1 MQCTA
6 ISKAKK
12 RAGLPIEECR
22 CQRRAVTGYTVCQM
36 HGAGSPYKGR
46 AGGRPLKNG
55 MYSKKASKQLRE
67 LYEEFLGDEHLTDLD
82 DDVAML
88 RALLSLKLSRIDP
101 DAEQFDE
108 NGNPNPAALEH
119 NISQIRDL
127 SRDIRYTIQQKSD
140 IMSQYMIPIE
150 NVQLFLQN
158 VMMVLASNIPD
169 KELLGRIVEELQG
182 IRIMETDIYQQ
193 ARYLPGRNKPGRR

>member
-22 CQRRAVTGYTVCQM
+22 CERRAVKGYTVCQV

-46 AGGRPLKNG
+46 SGGRPLKTG
-55 MYSKKASKQLRE
+55 MYSKKASKQLKE
-67 LYEEFLGDEHLTDLD
+67 LYEDFLNDENLTSLD
-82 DDVAML
+82 DDVALL
-88 RALLSLKLSRIDP
+88 RSLLALKISRVDP
-101 DAEQFDE
+101 EAEQFDE
-108 NGNPNPAALEH
+108 NGNLNPNALES

-127 SRDIRYTIQQKSD
+127 SRDIRYTIQQKHD

-150 NVQLFLQN
+150 NIQLFLQN
-158 VMMVLASNIPD
+158 VMLVLSSNIQD
-169 KELLGRIVEELQG
+169 KDLLGRIVEELQS

-193 ARYLPGRNKPGRR
+193 ARYLGGSNRRR

>member
-1 MQCTA
+1 MKT
-6 ISKAKK
+6 
-12 RAGLPIEECR
+12 
-22 CQRRAVTGYTVCQM
+22 
-36 HGAGSPYKGR
+36 
-46 AGGRPLKNG
+46 G
-55 MYSKKASKQLRE
+55 MYSKKASKELRE
-67 LYEEFLGDEHLTDLD
+67 LYEEYLGDEHLTDLD

-88 RALLSLKLSRIDP
+88 RALLSLKLARIDP
-101 DAEQFDE
+101 DAEQLNDD
-108 NGNPNPAALEH
+108 GTLNPAALEN

-193 ARYLPGRNKPGRR
+193 ARYLPGANRRRR

>member
-22 CQRRAVTGYTVCQM
+22 CQRRAVKGYTVCQM

-46 AGGRPLKNG
+46 PGGRPLKTG
-55 MYSKKASKQLRE
+55 MYSKKASKELRT
-67 LYEEFLGDEHLTDLD
+67 LYEEFLNDENLTSLD
-82 DDVAML
+82 DDVAIL
-88 RALLSLKLSRIDP
+88 RSLLAIKLSKVDP
-101 DAEQFDE
+101 EAEQYDKD
-108 NGNPNPAALEH
+108 GKPNPHALES
-119 NISQIRDL
+119 NLSQIRDL
-127 SRDIRYTIQQKSD
+127 SRDIRYTIQQKND

-158 VMMVLASNIPD
+158 VMLVLSSNITD

-193 ARYLPGRNKPGRR
+193 ARYINANKRK